1 MNLIS
6 FKKRILGLILA
17 LALIAPLPLNLAL
30 AEVMGSSSYKIQSD
44 SVNLG
49 GEDSSS
55 PSYNLGDTLG
65 EIGTGD
71 SSSDNYILH
80 AGYWQMQ
87 SNYLS
92 ISNPDDL
99 TLSSI
104 GGLSA
109 QASEGTLSWLV
120 KTDSPSGYELSIN
133 ATTSPALQSAYD
145 SFEDYTPAGAV
156 PDYNFIS
163 PTDTSYFG
171 FTPEGSDV
179 APLYRDQDFSC
190 GAGTNE
196 TTGKCWDGLS
206 TTPKI
211 IAVSSAPNHPSGSTT
226 TARFRA
232 ETGEGHIQ
240 TAGEYQ
246 VVIEVTAI
254 SL

>member
-1 MNLIS
+1 MDFLCSKN
-6 FKKRILGLILA
+6 RILGISLALILA
-17 LALIAPLPLNLAL
+17 TVIPLDLAT
-30 AEVMGSSSYKIQSD
+30 AEVMGSSRYKIQTD

-49 GEDSSS
+49 GADSSS
-55 PSYNLGDTLG
+55 SEYNLGDTLG
-65 EIGTGD
+65 EVGTGD
-71 SSSDNYILH
+71 SNSDNYVLH

-99 TLSSI
+99 VLSSI
-104 GGLSA
+104 GGLTA

-133 ATTSPALQSAYD
+133 ATTSPALHSAYD
-145 SFEDYTPAGAV
+145 SFEDYIPAGSV

-179 APLYRDQDFSC
+179 ASLYRDQDFIC
-190 GAGTNE
+190 GAGSNE

-206 TTPKI
+206 TTPKT

-246 VVIEVTAI
+246 VVIEVTAV

>member
-1 MNLIS
+1 MTHPVIEAIYSLEQE
-6 FKKRILGLILA
+6 REDLRDRRD
-17 LALIAPLPLNLAL
+17 
-30 AEVMGSSSYKIQSD
+30 EV
-44 SVNLG
+44 
-49 GEDSSS
+49 
-55 PSYNLGDTLG
+55 
-65 EIGTGD
+65 
-71 SSSDNYILH
+71 
-80 AGYWQMQ
+80 
-87 SNYLS
+87 
-92 ISNPDDL
+92 
-99 TLSSI
+99 
-104 GGLSA
+104 
-109 QASEGTLSWLV
+109 
-120 KTDSPSGYELSIN
+120 
-133 ATTSPALQSAYD
+133 
-145 SFEDYTPAGAV
+145 
-156 PDYNFIS
+156 
-163 PTDTSYFG
+163 SYFG